1 MLHILKKNVRNIFNI
16 VKPKYSQPVLGRWSL
31 EYGEKA
37 GKRAD
42 LTNEDH
48 CGVCDKMRADYIQK
62 EEPKKETSK

>member
-1 MLHILKKNVRNIFNI
+1 MLKNIRKNAKYLYNMVRPGY
-16 VKPKYSQPVLGRWSL
+16 VKPVLGRWSL

-48 CGVCDKMRADYIQK
+48 CGVCDKMRVEYIK
-62 EEPKKETSK
+62 ESPSKKQ